1 MEQPAV
7 DKPTATVAFS
17 TRDRSTPVAVLRTG
31 PRTGPRGASGADV
44 KPKVGRFSIDDLS
57 ARARQVDLSGVADI
71 LLAAIDKAAESR
83 WDAAVQRAV
92 ALPGDIRPQKIRAL
106 TTSMSHELAAAGAA
120 AGLAAAAPIV
130 GTAATLATSAAEL
143 AWFTTRAGD
152 LILTIAALHGRTTP
166 TVDERRAWMLAV
178 LIYGSSARDG
188 FTSIARQVGVETA
201 GGTRLPRAS
210 LRAIN
215 AVLAKAIV
223 RRYGAKRGAILLGRS
238 LPLGIGALI
247 GGGANYRAIRSL
259 GKDADAFFAKLPYS
273 AIDTTA
279 IDVPH
284 R

>member
-17 TRDRSTPVAVLRTG
+17 TRDRSTPVAVLC
-31 PRTGPRGASGADV
+31 TGPRGASGADV

-57 ARARQVDLSGVADI
+57 ARARQVDMSGVADI

-83 WDAAVQRAV
+83 WDAAVERAV

-120 AGLAAAAPIV
+120 AGLAAAAPVV

-215 AVLAKAIV
+215 GVLAKAIV

>member
-1 MEQPAV
+1 MEQPVV
-7 DKPTATVAFS
+7 DKTTATVGFS
-17 TRDRSTPVAVLRTG
+17 TRDCSAPGGR
-31 PRTGPRGASGADV
+31 RGASGADV

-83 WDAAVQRAV
+83 WDAAVERAA

-120 AGLAAAAPIV
+120 AGLAAAAPVV

-201 GGTRLPRAS
+201 GGTRLPWGS

-215 AVLAKAIV
+215 GVLAKAIV

-259 GKDADAFFAKLPYS
+259 GRDADSFFAKLPYS

-279 IDVPH
+279 IDTPT
-284 R
+284 